1 MLFVLEVLNV
11 KFQTR
16 QIIFIV
22 VVGLAAIGLLTTNP
36 LKLLQMIGIVAL
48 FAVIFYFVF
57 RYFQRRN
64 GSGMWKD
71 YSRYK
76 KAAVQSKKRFKQQKV
91 SATVK
96 KPASPV
102 AIKRKS
108 NAQLTVIEGKKNI
121 KKKNRALH

>member
-1 MLFVLEVLNV
+1 M
-11 KFQTR
+11 KYQTR

-22 VVGLAAIGLLTTNP
+22 VIGLAMIGLFTTNP
-36 LKLLQMIGIVAL
+36 LQLLRMIVFVTL

-71 YSRYK
+71 HSRYK
-76 KAAVQSKKRFKQQKV
+76 KAVVQSKKRYKSQKT
-91 SATVK
+91 STLSK
-96 KPASPV
+96 KPSSPV
-102 AIKRKS
+102 GIKRKS
-108 NAQLTVIEGKKNI
+108 NAQLTVIEGRKNS